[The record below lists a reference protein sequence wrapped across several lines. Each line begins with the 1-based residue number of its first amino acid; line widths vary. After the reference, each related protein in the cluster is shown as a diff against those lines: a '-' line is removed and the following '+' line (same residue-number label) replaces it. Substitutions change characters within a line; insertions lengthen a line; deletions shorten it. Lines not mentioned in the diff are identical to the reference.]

1 MCRNCFPSIVST
13 FRGCN
18 VTVFLL
24 GLPGN
29 LDEDEEARTKK
40 SELFHP
46 GLCSCGC
53 DSTYIRAT
61 GSDLVYKK
69 KGFFFFFFTR
79 KWAQQ
84 RQRCVLMLALA
95 IPANRCPSFTSEHVR
110 PNHVSSAFCRVFF
123 KFIFNAQ

>member
-69 KGFFFFFFTR
+69 KRASFFFLHPEMGTTAPTVR
-79 KWAQQ
+79 
-84 RQRCVLMLALA
+84 
-95 IPANRCPSFTSEHVR
+95 ANA
-110 PNHVSSAFCRVFF
+110 SASDLG
-123 KFIFNAQ
+123 